1 MPLTIA
7 VKKKIATIGE
17 RLDESVVMI
26 KKLEGSDKKS
36 IDKVVTC
43 LEKAIKMNKSIDTQ
57 NTKKEQGP
65 PRKLNK
71 YILWSNENRA
81 RITAELVE
89 KHGKPVTVQIVAKET
104 ALQYKKANK
113 IKGGEVDEG
122 CEECA

>member
-7 VKKKIATIGE
+7 IKKKIATIGE
-17 RLDESVVMI
+17 RLDESIEML

-36 IDKVVTC
+36 VDKIVSC
-43 LEKAIKMNKSIDTQ
+43 LEKAIKMNKTIDTQ
-57 NTKKEQGP
+57 SNKKEQGP

-81 RITAELVE
+81 RITADLVE

-113 IKGGEVDEG
+113 IKGGDCNE
-122 CEECA
+122 CEA